1 MAKVILLCGKVGAG
15 KTTYAHQLMGN
26 HPAIHLSTDDLMLQ
40 LFPKPLGD
48 RYDEDVAKAQ
58 QYLYKRA
65 ADIIAVG
72 VDVILEGTGW
82 RRADRLATSS
92 FFRER
97 GIPFEWH
104 YIDIT
109 DEAWRAHIDARNLA
123 VQEGRSTAYFVDERL
138 LEKCLELFEAPLQDE
153 IDVYVLNE
161 Y

>member
-15 KTTYAHQLMGN
+15 KTTYARKLMRAN
-26 HPAIHLSTDDLMLQ
+26 PAIHLSTDDLMLQ
-40 LFPKPLGD
+40 LFPQPLGE
-48 RYDEDVAKAQ
+48 RYDEVVAKVQ
-58 QYLYKRA
+58 RYLYERA
-65 ADIIAVG
+65 ADIVAIG

-82 RRADRLATSS
+82 RRAGRLATTS

-109 DEAWRAHIDARNLA
+109 DEAWRAHIDARNREVL
-123 VQEGRSTAYFVDERL
+123 EGSSNIYYVDEGL
-138 LEKCLELFEAPLQDE
+138 LEKCLELFETPQKDE

-161 Y
+161 